1 MRKWHDVLCVRTR
14 SLWLLWEQYI
24 GGDSRSREQVGALV
38 AVWFS
43 LKYLLHL
50 RQITN
55 QKLLLFLS
63 KILKFLLSSNRT
75 WMGWPLSSL
84 LYTIFAPAIE
94 PCGPSVSSSNVVGHR
109 TFGLAVV
116 MLFACVTKYTYH
128 KIYHVNHLKVYN
140 SVALRIFT
148 MLSSSLSSSRIF
160 SSSQEETLDY

>member
-1 MRKWHDVLCVRTR
+1 MREWHDVLYVGTR
-14 SLWLLWEQYI
+14 SLWLLWEQHI

-38 AVWFS
+38 AVWFA

-63 KILKFLLSSNRT
+63 KILKFLSSSNRT

-84 LYTIFAPAIE
+84 LYTIFTPAIE
-94 PCGPSVSSSNVVGHR
+94 PCWPVSSSNVVGHR

-116 MLFACVTKYTYH
+116 ICYLHVWQNIH
-128 KIYHVNHLKVYN
+128 KIYYVNHLKVYN

-148 MLSSSLSSSRIF
+148 MLSSSLSSSRTF